1 MSAAAGTNRTPTV
14 QQIITEEHRIF
25 LKDVASF
32 LAISLFVTAV
42 LLWAY

>member
-1 MSAAAGTNRTPTV
+1 MTTISKRAPTV

-32 LAISLFVTAV
+32 FAIALFVSAV
-42 LLWAY
+42 LIWAY